1 MKLPDATTSLS
12 KALRDPRLTAINFVS
27 DAVNR
32 SLDLKEIADNA
43 LDAILAVMKL
53 DAGSVYIWQD
63 ADQALHIFAWRGVN
77 EAFARQV
84 AVLRKGTE
92 NIDAVLNGETRVI
105 EDFTVSPPNLPSK
118 ILAHAGFQSGVLVP
132 IRAHGFVMGM
142 LGLGTY
148 RVRRFDEADVDLIEV
163 VSNQIGNAMVHAQ
176 LESDLRASEEEHRA
190 LVENSDDA
198 IYITDIT
205 GRPRYANNAFT
216 RICGYALYEVVR
228 TDLLGYVH
236 TEDVE
241 RVRRAFNALLRGE
254 AIRNVEYRF
263 RRKDGAWIDLQSSG
277 NVFSRVGGRVRE
289 VQFTVRDITQARQ
302 RQQQLLRR
310 NRQLAALTTLA
321 EVANSSLNIEE
332 IARNTLKVALESTG
346 MGGGV
351 IHLADS
357 KRQQLHLYVQAG
369 LPEEMV
375 KQIRVLKWG
384 EGMPGAVAASGQPVV
399 LGDMTSQTPPV
410 PSLSFPHGFR
420 ATIVVPVKAKGEL
433 LGTLGLVNREDV
445 EFPPEV
451 VEMVMAMGNQLGIAV
466 ANARLYETQLRENE
480 KLTALVDISSG
491 SAQQLELEPL
501 LQRIL
506 QRAAALLRA
515 DAAYISH
522 YDATAEQAEIV
533 AASANFAELTGMRYP
548 ATQGLFGQIRPSRQG
563 RIFTREEVKEHGYS
577 PALRESDVRSAL
589 VVPLISRNELIG
601 TLNLTRHG
609 EKATEFTQANLDL
622 IEAFASRA
630 AVAIDNAQLLKDL
643 GRKNNLLQ
651 LLIEE
656 AHHRIK
662 NNLQM
667 VSGLLQLEADM
678 SQVDGSKEFLQTAIT
693 RIQAIAQVHN
703 LLSEEMPEKVDA
715 HALITTIIQT
725 LVSSAPATNGTPEVT
740 VEVEHLWLGADQA
753 VPLALIVSELVSN
766 SFVHGQSPPG
776 QRLRTEIQ
784 CRRQNGHVQLVVRDN
799 GGGFPPGKD
808 WREFE
813 GQGMNIVAQLA
824 QVNLRGHLQIETLD
838 GGVRAQ
844 LRFEV
849 APQGA
854 GPAGDVSSAL
864 AGARA

>member
-1 MKLPDATTSLS
+1 MKLPHTTTAVA
-12 KALRDPRLTAINFVS
+12 KPLRDPRLTAINFVS

-43 LDAILAVMKL
+43 LDAILAVMKV

-63 ADQALHIFAWRGVN
+63 ADQALHIFARRGLN

-84 AVLRKGTE
+84 AVLRKGVE

-105 EDFTVSPPNLPSK
+105 QDFKVNLPDLPAK
-118 ILAHAGFQSGVLVP
+118 EAAQAGFKSAVLVP
-132 IRAHGFVMGM
+132 IRAHGFIMGM

-148 RVRRFDEADVDLIEV
+148 KLRKFDEADVDLIEV

-176 LESDLRASEEEHRA
+176 LETDLRASEEEHRA

-205 GRPRYANNAFT
+205 GRPRYANSAFT

-236 TEDVE
+236 ADDVE
-241 RVRRAFNALLRGE
+241 MVRRAFNALLRGE
-254 AIRNVEYRF
+254 SIRNVEYRF

-289 VQFTVRDITQARQ
+289 VQFIVRDITQARQ

-332 IARNTLKVALESTG
+332 IARNTLEVALESTG
-346 MGGGV
+346 MSGGG
-351 IHLADS
+351 IHLADA
-357 KRQQLHLYVQAG
+357 KHQQLHLYVHAG
-369 LPEEMV
+369 LPEAMV
-375 KQIRVLKWG
+375 EQVRILKWG
-384 EGMPGAVAASGQPVV
+384 ESLPGAVASSGQAIV
-399 LGDMTSQTPPV
+399 LGNMLLQAPPV
-410 PSLSFPHGFR
+410 PSLAAPHGFR
-420 ATIVVPVKAKGEL
+420 AEIVVPVKAKGEL
-433 LGTLGLVNREDV
+433 LGTLALVNQQDV

-451 VEMVMAMGNQLGIAV
+451 VEMVTAMGNQLGIAL

-480 KLTALVDISSG
+480 KLAALVDISSG

-501 LQRIL
+501 LQKIL
-506 QRAAALLRA
+506 HRAAALLRA

-533 AASANFAELTGMRYP
+533 AASANFAQLTGVRYP

-563 RIFTREEVKEHGYS
+563 RIFTREEVREYGYS
-577 PALRESDVRSAL
+577 PVLRESDVRSAL

-609 EKATEFTQANLDL
+609 EKATEFTQANLEL

-667 VSGLLQLEADM
+667 ISGLLQLEADM
-678 SQVDGSKEFLQTAIT
+678 AQVDSSKEFLQTAIT

-725 LVSSAPATNGTPEVT
+725 LVSSAPAANGKPEVT
-740 VEVEHLWLGADQA
+740 VDVEHLWLGADQA

-766 SFVHGQSPPG
+766 SFVHGQSPAG
-776 QRLRTEIQ
+776 QRLRAEIQ
-784 CRRQNGHVQLVVRDN
+784 CRRQNAHIQLVVRDN

-824 QVNLRGHLQIETLD
+824 QVNLRGHLQIETRD
-838 GGVRAQ
+838 GGVRAE

-849 APQGA
+849 AAHGSE
-854 GPAGDVSSAL
+854 PAEDAPSAL
-864 AGARA
+864 TTAQA

>member
-1 MKLPDATTSLS
+1 
-12 KALRDPRLTAINFVS
+12 
-27 DAVNR
+27 
-32 SLDLKEIADNA
+32 
-43 LDAILAVMKL
+43 
-53 DAGSVYIWQD
+53 
-63 ADQALHIFAWRGVN
+63 
-77 EAFARQV
+77 
-84 AVLRKGTE
+84 
-92 NIDAVLNGETRVI
+92 
-105 EDFTVSPPNLPSK
+105 
-118 ILAHAGFQSGVLVP
+118 
-132 IRAHGFVMGM
+132 
-142 LGLGTY
+142 
-148 RVRRFDEADVDLIEV
+148 
-163 VSNQIGNAMVHAQ
+163 
-176 LESDLRASEEEHRA
+176 
-190 LVENSDDA
+190 
-198 IYITDIT
+198 
-205 GRPRYANNAFT
+205 
-216 RICGYALYEVVR
+216 
-228 TDLLGYVH
+228 
-236 TEDVE
+236 
-241 RVRRAFNALLRGE
+241 
-254 AIRNVEYRF
+254 
-263 RRKDGAWIDLQSSG
+263 
-277 NVFSRVGGRVRE
+277 
-289 VQFTVRDITQARQ
+289 VQFIVRDITQARQ

-310 NRQLAALTTLA
+310 NRQLAALTMLA

-332 IARNTLKVALESTG
+332 IARNTLEVALESTG
-346 MGGGV
+346 MSGGG
-351 IHLADS
+351 IHLVDT
-357 KRQQLHLYVQAG
+357 KREQLRLYVQAG

-375 KQIRVLKWG
+375 EQIRVLKWG
-384 EGMPGAVAASGQPVV
+384 EGVPGAVAASGQAVV
-399 LGDMTSQTPPV
+399 LSDMASQVPPV
-410 PSLSFPHGFR
+410 PSLASPHGFR

-433 LGTLGLVNREDV
+433 LGTLGLVNRQDV

-451 VEMVMAMGNQLGIAV
+451 VEMVTAMGNQLGIAV

-480 KLTALVDISSG
+480 KLAALVDISSG

-506 QRAAALLRA
+506 RRAATLLRA

-533 AASANFAELTGMRYP
+533 AASANFARLTGMRYP
-548 ATQGLFGQIRPSRQG
+548 ATQGLFGQIRTSRQG

-577 PALRESDVRSAL
+577 PVLRESDVRSAL

-609 EKATEFTQANLDL
+609 ENAKEFTVANLEL

-678 SQVDGSKEFLQTAIT
+678 AQVDSSREFLQTAIT

-725 LVSSAPATNGTPEVT
+725 LVSSASAASGAPEVT

-766 SFVHGQSPPG
+766 SFVHGRSPDG
-776 QRLRTEIQ
+776 QRLRAQIQ
-784 CRRQNGHVQLVVRDN
+784 CRRQNGHVQLIVCDN
-799 GGGFPPGKD
+799 GGGFPNGKD

-824 QVNLRGHLQIETLD
+824 QVNLRGHLQIGSHD
-838 GGVRAQ
+838 GGVRAE

-849 APQGA
+849 APHGSGSA
-854 GPAGDVSSAL
+854 EDVSSSL
-864 AGARA
+864 AAARA

>member
-1 MKLPDATTSLS
+1 MKSRDATTSVT
-12 KALRDPRLTAINFVS
+12 KPLRDVRLTAINFVS

-43 LDAILAVMKL
+43 LDAILAVMKV
-53 DAGSVYIWQD
+53 DAGAVHIWQD
-63 ADQALHIFAWRGVN
+63 ADQALHIFARRGLN
-77 EAFARQV
+77 EAFVRQV
-84 AVLRKGTE
+84 AVLRKGDE

-105 EDFTVSPPNLPSK
+105 QDFKVSSPDLP
-118 ILAHAGFQSGVLVP
+118 ANAGAQAGFQSAVLVP

-148 RVRRFDEADVDLIEV
+148 KVRKFDEADVDLIEV

-236 TEDVE
+236 AEDVE
-241 RVRRAFNALLRGE
+241 MVRRAFNALLRGE
-254 AIRNVEYRF
+254 SIRNVEYRF

-346 MGGGV
+346 MSGGV
-351 IHLADS
+351 IHLADA

-375 KQIRVLKWG
+375 GEIRVLKWG
-384 EGMPGAVAASGQPVV
+384 ESMPGAVAASGQAVV
-399 LGDMTSQTPPV
+399 LGDMASQAPPV
-410 PSLSFPHGFR
+410 PSLAFPHGFH
-420 ATIVVPVKAKGEL
+420 ATIIVPVKAKGEL
-433 LGTLGLVNREDV
+433 LGTLGLVNREAV

-451 VEMVMAMGNQLGIAV
+451 VEMVVAMGNQLGIAV

-491 SAQQLELEPL
+491 SAQQLELDPL

-533 AASANFAELTGMRYP
+533 AASANFAQLTGMRYP

-563 RIFTREEVKEHGYS
+563 RIFTREEVKQHGYS
-577 PALRESDVRSAL
+577 SVLRESDVRSAL

-601 TLNLTRHG
+601 TLTLTRHG
-609 EKATEFTQANLDL
+609 DKAAEFTAANLEL

-667 VSGLLQLEADM
+667 ISGLLQLEADM
-678 SQVDGSKEFLQTAIT
+678 AQVDSSKEFLQTAIT

-725 LVSSAPATNGTPEVT
+725 LVSSAPAANGKPEVT
-740 VEVEHLWLGADQA
+740 MEVEHLWLGADQA

-766 SFVHGQSPPG
+766 SFVHGQSPAG
-776 QRLRTEIQ
+776 QRLRAEIQ

-799 GGGFPPGKD
+799 GGGFPDGKD

-824 QVNLRGHLQIETLD
+824 QVNLRGHLQIGSQD
-838 GGVRAQ
+838 GGVRAE

-849 APQGA
+849 AAHGT
-854 GPAGDVSSAL
+854 GPDGDAPSAL